1 MYEPKNTAINERRE
15 ATRFRKEPDAEWAAI
30 WYPHDM
36 ESLVEVYDESLHG
49 LALLLNN
56 TQDLYIGLDVEIA
69 YRGNLLQGTVRHMEA
84 FEDGRTKVGFLTS
97 PIEKRLSEI
106 D

>member
-1 MYEPKNTAINERRE
+1 MYEPKNTAIDERRG

-30 WYPHDM
+30 WYPHEM
-36 ESLVEVYDESLHG
+36 ESLVEVYDESLQG
-49 LALLLNN
+49 LALLLNDPK
-56 TQDLYIGLDVEIA
+56 DLYIGLQVEIA

-84 FEDGRTKVGFLTS
+84 HEDGRTKVGFLTS
-97 PIEKRLSEI
+97 ASEERPSDI